1 MKATLKGL
9 VRTAAIT
16 GGLEVSHLIS
26 RLGAFSAARGLGA
39 VFTLHH
45 VRPYS
50 PRPFAANGHLEV
62 TPDFLDAA
70 IRRLK
75 AEGYR
80 FLALDDLLAMPRNE
94 ADGRPFAVFTLD
106 DGYRDNAE
114 HALPVFER
122 HGVPFTVFVTK
133 GFSERSHTMW
143 WETAEALLN
152 ATEKFTI
159 ETDSGPITHKVETLA
174 AKRAVFGELSQ
185 AICGPQESLAITR
198 LDSAARSVGID
209 PAAIVANLVM
219 TAEELQALARHPLA
233 HLGAHTISH
242 RALDFL
248 GDAELLSEL
257 SGSADYVEALV
268 GQRPRSLA
276 YPYGDQRSATRRV
289 ATLAARAGFTLAV
302 TTRAS
307 TIDKDTLAEP
317 LLLPRISLNG
327 LYQKPRYVAALAS
340 GIPFRLTG

>member
-16 GGLEVSHLIS
+16 GGLEASHLLS
-26 RLGAFSAARGLGA
+26 RLGALGAARGLGA
-39 VFTLHH
+39 IFTLHH
-45 VRPYS
+45 VRPYF

-62 TPDFLDAA
+62 SPDFLDAA

-80 FLALDDLLAMPRNE
+80 FLALDDLLGLRDSV

-152 ATEKFTI
+152 ATDNFTI
-159 ETDSGPITHKVETLA
+159 ETDSGAKTYKVETLA
-174 AKRAVFGELSQ
+174 AKRSSFDQLSQ
-185 AICGPQESLAITR
+185 AICGPGEDLAIAR
-198 LDSAARSVGID
+198 LDAAARSVGID
-209 PAAIVANLVM
+209 PAAIVADLVM
-219 TAEELQALARHPLA
+219 TGEELQALSRHPLA

-248 GDAELLSEL
+248 ADEDLLSEL
-257 SGSADYVEALV
+257 TGSADYVEALV
-268 GQRPRSLA
+268 GHRPKSLA

-289 ATLAARAGFTLAV
+289 ATLAAKAGFTLAV
-302 TTRAS
+302 TTRAA
-307 TIDKDTLAEP
+307 TIDQDRLAEP

>member
-1 MKATLKGL
+1 MKASLKGL
-9 VRTAAIT
+9 LRTAAIT
-16 GGLEVSHLIS
+16 GGLEASHLMS
-26 RLGAFSAARGLGA
+26 RLGMLRAARGLGA

-45 VRPYS
+45 VRPHS
-50 PRPFAANGHLEV
+50 PRPLDVNGHLEV
-62 TPDFLDAA
+62 TPDFLDSA
-70 IRRLK
+70 IHRLK

-80 FLALDDLLAMPRNE
+80 FLALDDVLARQGGG

-106 DGYRDNAE
+106 DGYRDNAQ

-133 GFSERSHTMW
+133 GFSERSHTLW

-152 ATEKFTI
+152 ATDSFTI
-159 ETDSGPITHKVETLA
+159 ETDSGAKTHKVETLA
-174 AKRAVFGELSQ
+174 AKRSTFDLLAQ
-185 AICGPQESLAITR
+185 AICGPGESRAIAR
-198 LDSAARSVGID
+198 LDAAARSVGID
-209 PAAIVANLVM
+209 PAAIVADLVM
-219 TAEELQALARHPLA
+219 TAKELQALARHPLA
-233 HLGAHTISH
+233 RLGAHTISH

-248 GDAELLSEL
+248 EDDELLSEL
-257 SGSADYVEALV
+257 AGSADYVEALV
-268 GQRPRSLA
+268 GHRPESLA

-289 ATLAARAGFTLAV
+289 ATLAGKAGFKLAV

-340 GIPFRLTG
+340 GIPFRLTR

>member
-16 GGLEVSHLIS
+16 GGLEASHLLS
-26 RLGAFSAARGLGA
+26 RLGALGAARGLGA
-39 VFTLHH
+39 IFTLHH
-45 VRPYS
+45 VRPYF

-62 TPDFLDAA
+62 SPDFLDAA

-80 FLALDDLLAMPRNE
+80 FLALDDLLGLRDSV

-152 ATEKFTI
+152 ATDRFTI
-159 ETDSGPITHKVETLA
+159 DTDSGPKTHQVATLA
-174 AKRAVFGELSQ
+174 AKRSSFDQLSQ
-185 AICGPQESLAITR
+185 AICGPGEGLAIAR
-198 LDSAARSVGID
+198 LDAAARSVGID
-209 PAAIVANLVM
+209 PAAIVADLVM
-219 TAEELQALARHPLA
+219 TGEELQALARHPLA

-248 GDAELLSEL
+248 EDEDLLSEL
-257 SGSADYVEALV
+257 TGSADYVEALV
-268 GQRPRSLA
+268 RHRPKSLA

-289 ATLAARAGFTLAV
+289 ATLAGKAGFTLAV
-302 TTRAS
+302 TTRAA
-307 TIDKDTLAEP
+307 TIDQDRLAEP